1 MELVGVG
8 RVVFWE
14 GGSLWFALLA
24 AANNWHSHHAI
35 QLCLP
40 VDAEAQFQTEEGGD
54 WHRYAGAIITPDVPH
69 GFRAPGKVVA
79 NILFEPESVVGRGV
93 LSQYTTA
100 GLHELPSEAVARL
113 VSPIAAAYFDGADD
127 AELIAL
133 ARHAVASISGVANQS
148 APTDPRVL
156 EAIADI
162 RRHIDEPILLPR
174 LARRVGL
181 SAGRLRHLF
190 VAETGVSF
198 RAFVLWE
205 RLNRALAL
213 GFEGTSWTEAAHAAN
228 FADSAHLTRTCRRM
242 FGLAPSSARVELPDS
257 EKRLTA

>member
-1 MELVGVG
+1 MELVGGG

-14 GGSLWFALLA
+14 GGSLWLALLA

-40 VDAEAQFQTEEGGD
+40 VDAEAQFQTEEHGD

-79 NILFEPESVVGRGV
+79 NILFEPESAAGRSL
-93 LSQYTTA
+93 LSRYQAT
-100 GLHELPSEAVARL
+100 GLHELPRETVAKL
-113 VSPIAAAYFDGADD
+113 VAPIAAAYFGGAEDE
-127 AELIAL
+127 ELIGH
-133 ARHAVASISGVANQS
+133 ARQAVSSIAGGVEES
-148 APTDPRVL
+148 VPTDARVL
-156 EAIADI
+156 EAIAEI
-162 RRHIDEPILLPR
+162 RRHIDEPILLTR
-174 LARRVGL
+174 LARKVGL
-181 SAGRLRHLF
+181 SSGRLRHLF

-213 GFEGTSWTEAAHAAN
+213 GFGGTSWTEAAHAAN
-228 FADSAHLTRTCRRM
+228 FSDSAHLSRTCRRM
-242 FGLAPSSARVELPDS
+242 FGLAPSSARIELPDRD
-257 EKRLTA
+257 KRLTA